1 MMNLLMALV
10 LTLSLP
16 QGAVPAPQS
25 PAPPIDPAAYKV
37 GPDDEL
43 KIEVFAEAEL
53 TGRFRV
59 DSEGTIS
66 YPFLGRLVVAGK
78 TVQEIGRLIQQQ
90 LAAGWVNNP
99 QVSVGV
105 EQFRSRHIFILGEVK
120 QAGKYPLQGEVTL
133 LEIIALAGSV
143 HSTAGDEIVVV
154 RPKDNAGNAA
164 VTPDDPSGNVL
175 ARVYLSDLRSG
186 KQVGNIVLEN
196 GDTIYVP
203 AAERVFVSGNV
214 KNPGAIVWQRGM
226 TVEQAITL
234 SGGVTERGTMRR
246 LAIRRGTKE
255 FSVKREDLVQPNDMV
270 IVKMRFI

>member
-1 MMNLLMALV
+1 MMNLLIALV
-10 LTLSLP
+10 LALSVP
-16 QGAVPAPQS
+16 QGAVAAKQS
-25 PAPPIDPAAYKV
+25 VATPIDPVAYQV
-37 GPDDEL
+37 GADDEL
-43 KIEVFAEAEL
+43 KIEVFSEADL
-53 TGRFRV
+53 SGAFRV

-66 YPFLGRLVVAGK
+66 YPFLGRLVVAGL
-78 TVQEIGRLIQQQ
+78 TVQEIGQLIQKR
-90 LAAGWVNNP
+90 LKAGWVNNP

-105 EQFRSRHIFILGEVK
+105 EQFRSRYIFILGEVK

-143 HSTAGDEIVVV
+143 NATASDEIIVV
-154 RPKDNAGNAA
+154 RPKENPGTAA

-175 ARVYLSDLRSG
+175 VRVYLSDLRSG

-214 KNPGAIVWQRGM
+214 KNPGAIVWKRGM

-255 FSVKREDLVQPNDMV
+255 FGVKRDDLVEPNDMV